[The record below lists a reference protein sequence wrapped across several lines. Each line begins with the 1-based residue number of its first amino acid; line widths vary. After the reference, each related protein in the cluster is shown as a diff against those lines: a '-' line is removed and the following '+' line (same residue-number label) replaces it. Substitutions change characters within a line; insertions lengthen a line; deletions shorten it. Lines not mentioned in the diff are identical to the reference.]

1 MYCKILS
8 AVALLLLLVFFLM
21 LWSGLIRMAIAS
33 IFWFL
38 LFSFL
43 SFVFSAGDKTSAF
56 FLVLFFFFSCVS
68 SGLLCYL
75 LVLFIRM
82 VVVVFFP
89 FVLL

>member
-1 MYCKILS
+1 
-8 AVALLLLLVFFLM
+8 M

-56 FLVLFFFFSCVS
+56 FLVLFFFS
-68 SGLLCYL
+68 
-75 LVLFIRM
+75 LVFHRDCSAI
-82 VVVVFFP
+82 F
-89 FVLL
+89 